1 MTKVQDTKKRLLVA
15 LDGSDFTFET
25 IKYIRHIPAF
35 KDRHLILFSVFT
47 SIPSRYWELQR
58 EAVFC
63 SKVTEIRSWEAQR
76 KREAEGYLAN
86 AKRMLL
92 DEGFSDDSVEI
103 VIHAMNRGIA
113 RDIIAEA
120 GKGYAALVVGKRGKG
135 RVKGIVLGSVATK
148 LLQEVRIVPLFMVG
162 KAVRPGRVL
171 IAFDGSEGAMRAVD
185 CVADMLNGSGYRINL
200 THVVRLRED
209 EMGFIADAEQFISEA
224 FDKAID
230 RLIAS
235 GIARDLIS
243 TEIIT
248 GARSRAEVIVKE
260 ADQGGY
266 GTIVVGRRGIS
277 RINEF
282 LMGGVSSKV
291 IQLARGH
298 AVWVVS

>member
-1 MTKVQDTKKRLLVA
+1 MTRVQDTKKRLLVA

-25 IKYIRHIPAF
+25 IKYIRQIPTF
-35 KDRHLILFSVFT
+35 KERQLVLFSVFT
-47 SIPSRYWELQR
+47 SIPSRYWDLQQ
-58 EAVFC
+58 EAVFR

-76 KREAEGYLAN
+76 KQETEGYLAN
-86 AKRMLL
+86 AKQMLL
-92 DEGFSDDSVEI
+92 DDGFSDESVEI
-103 VIHAMNRGIA
+103 VIHAMNRGIE

-135 RVKGIVLGSVATK
+135 RVQGIVLGSVATK
-148 LLQEVRIVPLFMVG
+148 LLQEVRIVPLFLVG

-171 IAFDGSEGAMRAVD
+171 IAFDGSEGSMRAVD

-209 EMGFIADAEQFISEA
+209 ERGFIADAEQFISEA
-224 FDKAID
+224 FDKAVD
-230 RLIAS
+230 RLIAA

-243 TEIIT
+243 TQIIT
-248 GARSRAEVIVKE
+248 GARSRAQTLVKE
-260 ADQGGY
+260 ADQGVY
-266 GTIVVGRRGIS
+266 GTIVLGRRGIS

-282 LMGGVSSKV
+282 LMGGVSNKV